1 MKHRMIQKFTK
12 NLFVASMVLMLL
24 CANLF
29 TFARGGMRDIEL
41 DPGKGDNVGNQVKVY
56 PTIAKDLVT
65 VHFFF
70 ETEGMVSMQ
79 VYDMQG
85 RIVDG
90 DQGYVTKAR
99 THETTIDATALEN
112 GTYFVKLTSANGATL
127 TSKVIVRH

>member
-1 MKHRMIQKFTK
+1 MIQKFTK

-24 CANLF
+24 CVNLF
-29 TFARGGMRDIEL
+29 SFGAGKMKDIEL
-41 DPGKGDNVGNQVKVY
+41 DPGKGDNVGNQIKVY
-56 PTIAKDLVT
+56 PTIAQDLVT

-85 RIVDG
+85 RVVDG
-90 DQGYVTKAR
+90 VQGYVTKSR
-99 THETTIDATALEN
+99 THETTIDASVLGN